1 MSTRSGDDGDQT
13 DQRVKRD
20 KDAICRVCMTEDPQA
35 ELISLFQ
42 INGTGDEVIANM
54 IIDCCEVM
62 VSDDDNMPQ
71 NICAD
76 CLDRLNQAYELRKQ
90 CKRSDQVLRGL
101 VGDEPVEDVPD
112 DASVME
118 LEVEYLDEE
127 DEPEESSP
135 NPKFVESV
143 EDFPLHRVYRLLGE
157 QCCSCFELF
166 QDVDALMAHCD
177 QEHGRGTPGKSHFQC
192 DVCRDPF
199 DSHAALTKHKE
210 VAAGMVLYHC
220 KRCQVDLRSERE
232 FLKHVVTSERDHED
246 AVETLDVAGRF
257 EEILIVGMR
266 CCGCDEI
273 YDDQVELERHRE
285 DAHRSSR
292 VEGSGFECDGCYRR
306 FKISFQLAKHRAEAR
321 AKQWFVCSAESCQ
334 FRTVSRKSMI
344 GHMIRD
350 HESSSKKP
358 DSGYAC
364 CVLRCFETFQT
375 YEDLEFHADEAHAL
389 VRLQHEQDR
398 NAEHNVTCDIC
409 HRGFPDERTYSRH
422 RNDKTR
428 KHICKTCGV
437 QYAFRANLIEH
448 ERSNCGQVAR
458 YKCSQ
463 CDKAYK
469 TPGGLKNHRKTHKD
483 QRSFVCELCGRAF
496 LRKGI
501 LKDHMNTVHSTV
513 RAFQCSLC
521 PKSFTSRNIYRS
533 HQLTHTK
540 EKPFQCRHCDKRY
553 LKSSDRK
560 MHENQ
565 VHLGN
570 RPFRCQYCPATF
582 TRDRERRLH
591 ERVHTKAKLYT
602 CEECGEGYNKF
613 AAFKDHRRK
622 QHGLDTMR
630 DLGPAAMA
638 AVQGQDDEEQFE
650 FLSVDPEEEVDCD
663 DE

>member
-1 MSTRSGDDGDQT
+1 MSIRSGDDGDQT

-20 KDAICRVCMTEDPQA
+20 KDDICRVCMTEDAQV

-127 DEPEESSP
+127 DESEETSP
-135 NPKFVESV
+135 NLKFVESV
-143 EDFPLHRVYRLLGE
+143 EDFPSHRVYRLLGE

-246 AVETLDVAGRF
+246 AVETLDVAGKF
-257 EEILIVGMR
+257 EQVLIVGMR

-306 FKISFQLAKHRAEAR
+306 FKISFQLAKHRAEAK
-321 AKQWFVCSAESCQ
+321 AKQWF
-334 FRTVSRKSMI
+334 
-344 GHMIRD
+344 
-350 HESSSKKP
+350 
-358 DSGYAC
+358 
-364 CVLRCFETFQT
+364 
-375 YEDLEFHADEAHAL
+375 
-389 VRLQHEQDR
+389 HEQDR

-602 CEECGEGYNKF
+602 CDECGEGYNKF